1 MTPRAII
8 TLAAAMLAAGCSGEK
23 ESAAGEGAPASI
35 AEAAK
40 QAAAAGLKPQPGLYK
55 TTITM
60 TGIDI
65 PGMPPEMEGHG
76 AGLARTLESCLTEAE
91 VEKGFETLLKRGQD
105 GACRFENLAFKDGA
119 FEGVLVC
126 DAAGTSTRMAM
137 AGTAKATGADFT
149 ATTAMQFPG
158 GVEGTMNYAAIH
170 ERVGD
175 CPAKQGAEK
184 FGQIEMCRNCY
195 ACYN

>member
-1 MTPRAII
+1 MTPRTLI
-8 TLAAAMLAAGCSGEK
+8 TLAAALLAAGCSGEK
-23 ESAAGEGAPASI
+23 ESASGEGAPASV

-76 AGLARTLESCLTEAE
+76 AGLARTLESCLTQAE
-91 VEKGFETLLKRGQD
+91 VDSGFAALLKRGQD
-105 GACRFENLAFKDGA
+105 GACRFENFALKDGA
-119 FEGVLVC
+119 FEGLLVC
-126 DAAGTSTRMAM
+126 DAAGTTTRIAM
-137 AGTAKATGADFT
+137 EGTAKATGADFT

-158 GVEGTMNYAAIH
+158 GVEGTMNYAASH

-175 CPAKQGAEK
+175 CPASQAPEK
-184 FGQIEMCRNCY
+184 P
-195 ACYN
+195 AK